1 MKYQKLGK
9 TDLTVS
15 SIAMGCWVFAG
26 GSNWGQ
32 QEKAKSIATVHAA
45 LDAGINFF
53 DTAEGYRD
61 EEDSETI
68 LGQALLGRRDKAV
81 IATKAS
87 GAHLAGEAL
96 QQACER
102 SLQRLQT
109 DYIDLYQIHWPNRQV
124 PLAET
129 VAVLERLH
137 QQGKVRVIGVSNFG
151 IQDLSDFLALVRC
164 QTNQLPYSLLWRAI
178 EYEIR
183 QKCSN
188 EGVGILCYSPLA
200 QGLLSGKYTSPEEFP
215 EGRARTRHF
224 SAERPQTRHGEAG
237 CETEVFAAI
246 AKIQAICR
254 RLQRPMPQ
262 VALAWLLHQPGITA
276 AIAGARTPNQAKQL
290 AHAANLN
297 LPAEVIAELNEATA
311 EVKEKL
317 GPNPDMWQSQS
328 RFR

>member
-15 SIAMGCWVFAG
+15 SIAMGCWAFAG
-26 GSNWGQ
+26 GSNWGR
-32 QEKAKSIATVHAA
+32 QEKAESIAAVHAA

-87 GAHLAGEAL
+87 GAHLAGNAL

-109 DYIDLYQIHWPNRQV
+109 DYIDLYQIHWPSRQV

-129 VAVLERLH
+129 VTALEQLR
-137 QQGKVRVIGVSNFG
+137 QQGKVRAIGVSNFG
-151 IQDLSDFLALVRC
+151 LQDLSDLLTLARC
-164 QTNQLPYSLLWRAI
+164 ETNQLPYSLLWRAI

-183 QKCSN
+183 QKCVDN
-188 EGVGILCYSPLA
+188 GVGILCYSPLA
-200 QGLLSGKYTSPEEFP
+200 QGLLSGKYASPEEFP

-224 SAERPQTRHGEAG
+224 SSARSQTRHGEAG
-237 CETEVFAAI
+237 HEREVFVAI
-246 AKIQAICR
+246 AKIREICR
-254 RLQRPMPQ
+254 RLQQPMPQ
-262 VALAWLLHQPGITA
+262 VALAWLLHQPGVIA
-276 AIAGARTPNQAKQL
+276 AIAGARTLSQAKQL
-290 AHAANLN
+290 AQAATLD
-297 LPAEVIAELNEATA
+297 LPAEIITALNEATA
-311 EVKEKL
+311 EVKAKL